1 MVSCE
6 REPLYGVLWTLT
18 SDRMSDHIATQV
30 DKALAGGGA
39 QMARECERCGEVSEE
54 NSVCDRCGDAVCYAC
69 QIGGH
74 WGIEG
79 GDLCRLCQD
88 EDET

>member
-1 MVSCE
+1 
-6 REPLYGVLWTLT
+6 
-18 SDRMSDHIATQV
+18 
-30 DKALAGGGA
+30 
-39 QMARECERCGEVSEE
+39 MARECERCGEVSEE